1 MPSLLRYSSHLAP
14 TNSLSARRH
23 SILSDPNNL
32 MKRSIKSFRSLVDEF
47 PNFGIIWK
55 RIGKATPLYTMP
67 RVRILMF
74 FDPNFQLVLSK
85 ASLYGGLW
93 GSRENTNRAIMSE
106 SSEYSDINLCILRSD
121 ESTLT
126 LVSKPQASFSKQTVC
141 TLHNALINKPK
152 NFIRAKFILSPKNS
166 FNVSDKIV
174 TLFSA
179 LVFIVSFRIGGTILT
194 NRISRFY
201 PNKRTYCY

>member
-1 MPSLLRYSSHLAP
+1 
-14 TNSLSARRH
+14 
-23 SILSDPNNL
+23 
-32 MKRSIKSFRSLVDEF
+32 
-47 PNFGIIWK
+47 
-55 RIGKATPLYTMP
+55 MP

-85 ASLYGGLW
+85 ANLYGGSC
-93 GSRENTNRAIMSE
+93 GSRENTKPAIMSE

-126 LVSKPQASFSKQTVC
+126 LVSKLHASFSKQTVC

-152 NFIRAKFILSPKNS
+152 NFIRARFILSSKNS

-179 LVFIVSFRIGGTILT
+179 LVFIVGYSIGNTIPT
-194 NRISRFY
+194 N
-201 PNKRTYCY
+201 